1 MPEFEYDP
9 EYNLSILAVEDGPT
23 YYVDWDL
30 QEAAVEYSVQFNKDL
45 YCWEQSRVF

>member
-9 EYNLSILAVEDGPT
+9 DYNLSVLAVEDGPT

-30 QEAAVEYSVQFNKDL
+30 QVAAVEYY
-45 YCWEQSRVF
+45 YCWEDARVF

>member
-30 QEAAVEYSVQFNKDL
+30 QVAAVEYGGDLTAL
-45 YCWEQSRVF
+45 YCLEQSRVF

>member
-1 MPEFEYDP
+1 MFEFEYDP
-9 EYNLSILAVEDGPT
+9 DYNLSVLAVGDGPT

-30 QEAAVEYSVQFNKDL
+30 QVAAVEY

>member
-30 QEAAVEYSVQFNKDL
+30 QEAAVEYGVDL
-45 YCWEQSRVF
+45 TALCCWEQSRVF